1 MGRGAP
7 TKGRSRGAP
16 SLATSART
24 VLDEVP
30 VPVGA
35 RVLVACSGGPDS
47 QVLLD
52 VLAHVGREGRL
63 SLVAC
68 GVDHG
73 LRPAAAA
80 ELDLAEALAAAR
92 QVPFERVR
100 LALAGGSNV
109 QARARDARWQA
120 LLAAADAHACAF
132 VATAH
137 HLDDRAETVLTRL
150 LRGAPLAG
158 LAVLPPREGRRLRP
172 LIRRRRADLLAHAT
186 RRGLASASDPSN
198 EDPRFLRARIRAQ
211 VLPLLAELD
220 PRIVEH
226 LADLADRAGDGRD
239 RDEACLHAEIR
250 ARTGLR
256 ASARAVAAL
265 LAGAA
270 VRLPGGRVARVE
282 EGVQE
287 PRRRVVILGDDEPP
301 ARAPRRAPRFADPGS
316 RARS

>member
-1 MGRGAP
+1 M
-7 TKGRSRGAP
+7 TP
-16 SLATSART
+16 SLATSARA
-24 VLDEVP
+24 VLAEASVP
-30 VPVGA
+30 AGA

-52 VLAHVGREGRL
+52 VLAHVGRGGRL

-92 QVPFERVR
+92 KVPFERVR
-100 LALAGGSNV
+100 VAVTAGSNL

-120 LLAAADAHACAF
+120 LTRVADERRCAF

-137 HLDDRAETVLTRL
+137 HLDDRAETVLARL

-158 LAVLPPREGRRLRP
+158 LAVLLPREGRRLRP
-172 LIRRRRADLLAHAT
+172 LIRRRRADLLAHAA
-186 RRGLASASDPSN
+186 RRGLAAAADPSN
-198 EDPRFLRARIRAQ
+198 EDPRFLRSRIRAE
-211 VLPLLAELD
+211 VLPLLAALD

-226 LADLADRAGDGRD
+226 LTDLADRAGDGRD

-250 ARTGLR
+250 GRTGVR
-256 ASARAVAAL
+256 ASSRAIAAL
-265 LAGAA
+265 FSGAE
-270 VRLPGGRVARVE
+270 VRLPGGRAARFE
-282 EGVQE
+282 GGVQE

-301 ARAPRRAPRFADPGS
+301 ARDPRQAPRFADPGS